1 MSQSTGKIVV
11 FATDG
16 CGIMRLILGHTNS
29 KTLKNYAMKL
39 LEIVMLPVSDRQKA
53 KEFYLKLGFAV
64 TVEATDPHGDAWIQ
78 MGLPGGNTT
87 ISLAGFQALICETD
101 DIAQEIEQLTAKG
114 IEVGKIDDTPW
125 GRFAWLKDPDG
136 NSLCLHQK

>member
-1 MSQSTGKIVV
+1 VALPNFVVQTKIINMKNVEI
-11 FATDG
+11 
-16 CGIMRLILGHTNS
+16 IMI
-29 KTLKNYAMKL
+29 
-39 LEIVMLPVSDRQKA
+39 PVADQQKA
-53 KEFYLKLGFAV
+53 KAFYIKLGFKV
-64 TVEATDPHGDAWIQ
+64 IVEAPSAHGETWIQ

-87 ISLAGFQALICETD
+87 ISLAKFQGIICETD
-101 DIAQEIEQLTAKG
+101 DLEKDINDLKTNG

>member
-1 MSQSTGKIVV
+1 
-11 FATDG
+11 
-16 CGIMRLILGHTNS
+16 MRLILRQTNF
-29 KTLKNYAMKL
+29 KTTKKNQVMKL

-87 ISLAGFQALICETD
+87 ISLAGFQAMICETD
-101 DIAQEIEQLTAKG
+101 DIAQEIEQLAAKG